1 MKKLHLVILGLSLL
15 LVLGGC
21 HQEDPV
27 NPSDVTVGSGVLV
40 LNEGNFTYANASL
53 TFYDPVADTTVN
65 HLFYRVNGSPIGD
78 TGQSLCMING
88 KLYIVVNGSK
98 YIYKVDGQTMYCDT
112 TQPYL
117 LKDLPSPRFMMPL
130 APNKAYVSDL
140 TSRQLWIIDP
150 QTMTLNGSVEMGK
163 PTETMVQV
171 GQEVYVTNWSKFY
184 ASDIQNN
191 TVQVVNAEQ
200 DLKVAELEVGCEP
213 NGMVVDKNGM
223 VWVLCEGDFNDEDV
237 PSTLWQIDPY
247 LKRPRLM
254 RTFERRASNL
264 AVDPSGTYLYYF
276 LTSEDYV
283 HMEVRRMH
291 IDNPEGND
299 DFCIPS
305 EDRTFYKI
313 AVDPRNGELYVSDAK
328 NYAMNGTVY
337 RYSADGLLLSQ
348 FDAGISPSFFLF
360 KN

>member
-1 MKKLHLVILGLSLL
+1 MKKLHLVILGLLL
-15 LVLGGC
+15 LFAMGGC
-21 HQEDPV
+21 HPEDPV
-27 NPSDVTVGSGVLV
+27 NPTDITVGNGVLV
-40 LNEGNFTYANASL
+40 LNEGNFTYANSSL
-53 TFYDPVADTTVN
+53 TFYDPVSDTTAN

-112 TQPYL
+112 TQPYI

-130 APNKAYVSDL
+130 AAHKAYVSDL
-140 TSRQLWIIDP
+140 MSRQLWIIDP
-150 QTMTLNGSVEMGK
+150 QTMTLNGSIEMGK

-171 GQEVYVTNWSKFY
+171 GQEVYVTNWSRFY
-184 ASDIQNN
+184 ADDTQNN
-191 TVQVVNAEQ
+191 TVQVVNAVQ
-200 DLKVAELEVGCEP
+200 DVKVDELEVGYEP

-223 VWVLCEGDFNDEDV
+223 VWVLCEGDVNNDDE
-237 PSTLWQIDPY
+237 PSTLWQIDPN
-247 LKRPRLM
+247 LKRTLLM
-254 RTFERRASNL
+254 RTFERRAANL
-264 AVDPSGTYLYYF
+264 AIDPSGTYLYYF

-283 HMEVRRMH
+283 NMEVRRLN
-291 IDNPEGND
+291 IND
-299 DFCIPS
+299 PYRDGDFCIPS
-305 EDRTFYKI
+305 EGRTFYKI

-348 FDAGISPSFFLF
+348 FDAGISPGFFLF